1 MKIGIVNDVAMAAE
15 ALRRVVA
22 GSREHEVLWVAR
34 GGREAVRLCQETRP
48 DLVLMDLVMPDL
60 DGVEA
65 TRQIMQLAP
74 CAILIVT
81 AQPQDNVGMVFRAM
95 GAGALDVTATP
106 LLGAVGHAASTGNGF
121 GAGEPQL
128 LAKIKTI
135 GKLLGVSAGEAP
147 PAAADEAGTGVKVG
161 VKVGVKQLLA
171 IGASTGGP
179 GAVARVLAG
188 WTPAP
193 GAAIV
198 VVQHIDANFAG
209 PFARWL
215 GDQVNMPVRA
225 IDAGDALEAGV
236 VLVARTNDHLV
247 MDARLR
253 LHYDVHPKDYAY
265 RPSVDVFFHC
275 VAAHF
280 GMDATG
286 VLLTGMG
293 RDGAEG
299 LLAMRRAG
307 KLTIAQD
314 QASCA
319 VYGMPRAAAD
329 LGAAERI
336 LPLDQINAALRA
348 RLGARGPAPSTK

>member
-22 GSREHEVLWVAR
+22 ASREHEVLWVAR
-34 GGREAVRLCQETRP
+34 SGVEAVRLCQEARP
-48 DLVLMDLVMPDL
+48 DLVLMDLVMPEM

-65 TRQIMQLAP
+65 TRLIMQHSP

-81 AQPQDNVGMVFRAM
+81 AQPQDNVGQVFRAM

-106 LLGAVGHAASTGNGF
+106 ALLGVGGVGD
-121 GAGEPQL
+121 GQL

-135 GKLLGVSAGEAP
+135 GKLLRVSAAGE
-147 PAAADEAGTGVKVG
+147 PAGSANGAEGSARGPVKH
-161 VKVGVKQLLA
+161 LLA

-179 GAVARVLAG
+179 GAVAKVLAG
-188 WTPAP
+188 WTPAA
-193 GAAIV
+193 GTAIV

-215 GDQVNMPVRA
+215 GDQISIPVRPV
-225 IDAGDALEAGV
+225 DAGDALEAGV

-247 MDARLR
+247 MDARMR
-253 LHYDVHPKDYAY
+253 LHYDANPRDYAY

-275 VAAHF
+275 VAQHF
-280 GMDATG
+280 AMDATG

-299 LLAMRRAG
+299 LLALRQAG
-307 KLTIAQD
+307 KHTIAQD

-336 LPLDQINAALRA
+336 LSLDQIGVALRN
-348 RLGARGPAPSTK
+348 RVGVRSL

>member
-22 GSREHEVLWVAR
+22 ASRDHEVLWVAR
-34 GGREAVRLCQETRP
+34 SGAEALRLCLEARP
-48 DLVLMDLVMPDL
+48 DLVLMDLVMPEM

-65 TRQIMQLAP
+65 TRLIMQQSP

-81 AQPQDNVGMVFRAM
+81 AQPQDNVSQVFRAM

-106 LLGAVGHAASTGNGF
+106 ALGFGFGSGNGD
-121 GAGEPQL
+121 GDSAL

-135 GKLLGVSAGEAP
+135 GKLLRVSAGSEH
-147 PAAADEAGTGVKVG
+147 AANGNGQGLDASARGPVRH
-161 VKVGVKQLLA
+161 LLA

-179 GAVARVLAG
+179 GAVSKVLAG

-193 GAAIV
+193 GTAIV

-209 PFARWL
+209 PFAKWL
-215 GDQVNMPVRA
+215 GDQISMPVRPV
-225 IDAGDALEAGV
+225 DAGDSLEAGV

-247 MDARLR
+247 LDARQR
-253 LHYDVHPKDYAY
+253 LHYDANPREYAY

-275 VAAHF
+275 VARHF
-280 GMDATG
+280 SMDATG

-299 LLAMRRAG
+299 LLAMRQAG
-307 KLTIAQD
+307 KHTIAQD
-314 QASCA
+314 QASSA

-329 LGAAERI
+329 IGAAERI
-336 LPLDQINAALRA
+336 LSLDQIGAALRN
-348 RLGARGPAPSTK
+348 RVGVRPH